1 MDYKTQN
8 TDKEENINKLSN
20 GKTWNERAEAAIK
33 LGKSKDLKNTDYLL
47 KALKSEKDEIVINRI
62 IEALGKMKDPKATNP
77 LTDLL
82 KKELQLPEIKQNK
95 SKLFA
100 LVESLIK
107 IGDKKALEDIG
118 ILLESCS
125 SDLKELS
132 EKSLE
137 CIDPNW
143 KENVKIQSKLN
154 SIKKSK

>member
-8 TDKEENINKLSN
+8 TGKEDNINRLFF
-20 GKTWNERAEAAIK
+20 GKTWNERADAAIK
-33 LGKSKDLKNTDYLL
+33 LGKTKALKNTDYLI

-62 IEALGKMKDPKATNP
+62 IEAIGKMKDPKATNV

-82 KKELQLPEIKQNK
+82 NKELQLPENKQNK

-137 CIDPNW
+137 CVDPNW
-143 KENVKIQSKLN
+143 KENVKTQSKLN
-154 SIKKSK
+154 SIKESK